1 VRCIDDVLQVPTVD
15 DMPGLVCWS
24 YRSNRGVNPVREIVD
39 MKLSGR
45 AKMIV
50 GAAVVVAGLS
60 GGGLAVAATTT
71 SSVTVSPAPG
81 NPVPQ
86 HVVPG
91 TATAVGGVTIA
102 GSSGVTGEK

>member
-1 VRCIDDVLQVPTVD
+1 MRCIEDVLHLPTVD
-15 DMPGLVCWS
+15 DMSGLVCQS

-39 MKLSGR
+39 IKLSGK

-50 GAAVVVAGLS
+50 GAVVVVAGLS
-60 GGGLAVAATTT
+60 GGGLAVAATTS

-91 TATAVGGVTIA
+91 TAKALGNVTVGST
-102 GSSGVTGEK
+102 